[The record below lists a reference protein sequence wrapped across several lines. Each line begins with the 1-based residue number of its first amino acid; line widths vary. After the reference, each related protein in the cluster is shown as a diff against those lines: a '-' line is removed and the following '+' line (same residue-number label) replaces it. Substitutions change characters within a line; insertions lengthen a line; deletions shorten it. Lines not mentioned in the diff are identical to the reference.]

1 MRDTQYD
8 IRNTQYAIMAG
19 TLSKYSFINAKLRA
33 RISKILPD
41 ETLNE
46 MAKAASLEAALVL
59 LRDTPFARLEKI
71 YSATGDIKQAELELL
86 KNEIEL
92 YTNIRQH
99 LHHDPAALVDAL
111 LSQFEIDNLK
121 NAIRIYFDRKIRK
134 RPADTSVHYILYD
147 RIIHDIPM
155 DIIVNAESFDEIAG
169 VCEGTP
175 YSRIVKKYCHT
186 VESEGSL
193 FRMEIAFDHFYY
205 ENLLGCIDK
214 LDRRDRTIALRL
226 AGVEID
232 LQNINWIIR
241 FRNFYDLPLEAVLA
255 AIVPGGFNLDR
266 AVMEQLYG
274 AQNVA
279 SVLQGFVK
287 RKYPGLSALL
297 SAQTS
302 DSTSRLLLIRRILE
316 EIMKHEVQRILAG
329 YPFTI
334 GIILSYFVLKRNE
347 LKKIRVIMNAKHYR
361 IEQER
366 IESMI

>member
-1 MRDTQYD
+1 
-8 IRNTQYAIMAG
+8 MAG
-19 TLSKYSFINAKLRA
+19 PLSKYSFINAKLRA
-33 RISKILPD
+33 RISKILPE
-41 ETLNE
+41 ETFNDL
-46 MAKAASLEAALVL
+46 AKASSLDDALAL
-59 LRDTPFARLEKI
+59 LRETPFAGLEYI
-71 YSATGDIKQAELELL
+71 YSRTGDLKQAELELL

-92 YTNIRQH
+92 YRNIRQY
-99 LHHDPAALVDAL
+99 LSHDSMELVDAL
-111 LSQFEIDNLK
+111 LTQFEIDNLK
-121 NAIRIYFDRKIRK
+121 NAIRIYFNRKIRK
-134 RPADTSVHYILYD
+134 RPDDISIHYILYD
-147 RIIHDIPM
+147 RIIHEIPI
-155 DIIVNAESFDEIAG
+155 DIILNAENFDEIAG

-175 YSRIVKKYCHT
+175 YSQIIRKYSHT

-205 ENLLGCIDK
+205 KNLLSSVNK

-226 AGVEID
+226 TGVEID

-241 FRNFYDLPLEAVLA
+241 FKNFYGLPLEAVLA

-266 AVMEQLYG
+266 AIMDQLYS
-274 AQNVA
+274 AQNVT

-287 RKYPGLSALL
+287 SKYPGLSALL
-297 SAQTS
+297 SSHTS

-334 GIILSYFVLKRNE
+334 GIVLSYFILKRNE
-347 LKKIRVIMNAKHYR
+347 LKKIRTILNAKHYG
-361 IEQER
+361 IESER

>member
-1 MRDTQYD
+1 
-8 IRNTQYAIMAG
+8 MASP
-19 TLSKYSFINAKLRA
+19 LSKYSFINAKLRA

-41 ETLNE
+41 EMFKEL
-46 MAKAASLEAALVL
+46 AQAPSLDAALAL
-59 LRDTPFARLEKI
+59 LRDTPFAGLEEV
-71 YSATGDIKQAELELL
+71 YSTTGDLKQAELELL

-92 YTNIRQH
+92 YRNIRKY
-99 LHHDPAALVDAL
+99 LHRNSAELVDAL

-134 RPADTSVHYILYD
+134 RSAETGIHYILYD
-147 RIIHDIPM
+147 RIIHPIPI
-155 DIIVNAESFDEIAG
+155 DIIVNAENFDEIAG

-175 YSRIVKKYCHT
+175 YSQIIRKYSHT

-205 ENLLGCIDK
+205 NNLLAAIDK
-214 LDRRDRTIALRL
+214 LDRRDHTIAIRL
-226 AGVEID
+226 TGVEID

-241 FRNFYDLPLEAVLA
+241 FKNFYDLPLDAVLA
-255 AIVPGGFNLDR
+255 AIVPGGFNLDKGIID
-266 AVMEQLYG
+266 ELYT
-274 AQNVA
+274 AQNVT

-287 RKYPGLSALL
+287 SKYPGLSALL
-297 SAQTS
+297 SSQTP

-347 LKKIRVIMNAKHYR
+347 LRKIRIILNAKQYR
-361 IEQER
+361 IQQER

>member
-1 MRDTQYD
+1 
-8 IRNTQYAIMAG
+8 MARPV
-19 TLSKYSFINAKLRA
+19 SKYSFINAKLRA
-33 RISKILPD
+33 RISKILPEDVFD
-41 ETLNE
+41 ELV
-46 MAKAASLEAALVL
+46 KAPSLEAAMAL
-59 LRDTPFARLEKI
+59 LRDTPFAGLEET
-71 YSATGDIKQAELELL
+71 YSATGDLKQAELELL
-86 KNEIEL
+86 KSEIEL
-92 YTNIRQH
+92 YRNIRQY
-99 LHHDPAALVDAL
+99 LHSNSIALVDAL

-121 NAIRIYFDRKIRK
+121 NAIRIYFDRKIRN
-134 RPADTSVHYILYD
+134 RSGDTGIHYILYD
-147 RIIHDIPM
+147 RIIHDIPV
-155 DIIVNAESFDEIAG
+155 DIIVNAENFDEIAG
-169 VCEGTP
+169 ACEGTP
-175 YSRIVKKYCHT
+175 YSQIIKKYSHT

-205 ENLLGCIDK
+205 NNLIASIDK

-241 FRNFYDLPLEAVLA
+241 FKNFYDLPLEAVLA

-266 AVMEQLYG
+266 TIMEEMYG
-274 AQNVA
+274 AQNVT

-287 RKYPGLSALL
+287 SKYPGLSALL
-297 SAQTS
+297 SSHTS

-334 GIILSYFVLKRNE
+334 GIVLSYFVLKRNE
-347 LKKIRVIMNAKHYR
+347 LKKIRTILNAKYYR
-361 IEQER
+361 IEPER